1 MTLSGPDPDRLTSL
15 ELCAGAGGLTLGL
28 EAAGFDPIALLDTKP
43 DSCAT
48 LRGNRPDWTVLEQD
62 IRDFLPSD
70 RPDLFAEGTC
80 VDLLA
85 AGLPRLPSAASTM
98 RKDSDEERYLLKA
111 TIWLAQAALPR
122 AVLVEN
128 IPGFALADAY
138 APTRRWVE
146 ENLREVG
153 YRSSWGVLNA
163 CDFGVPQQRPH
174 GFLVA
179 LRDLDFGRFA
189 WPEPSGPPP
198 PSVGTVLYESMARR
212 GWPGAAAW
220 ARRADGPAPTIV
232 GGSDKRGGPDLG
244 PTGSKRAW
252 ERLGVNGGGIG
263 DDVPDTSAPDD
274 LLPKLTV
281 PQVTRLQG
289 FPADWVLAGRKTSSY
304 RQIGNACPPPVAAAV
319 GRALALALR
328 PEIALRPADGPTPAR
343 LAP

>member
-1 MTLSGPDPDRLTSL
+1 MTLSGPDRLTSL

-62 IRDFLPSD
+62 LRDFLPSD
-70 RPDLFAEGTC
+70 RPDLFAEDTA

-85 AGLPRLPSAASTM
+85 AGLPRLPSTASTM
-98 RKDSDEERYLLKA
+98 RKNADEERYLLKA

-128 IPGFALADAY
+128 IPGLALADVY
-138 APTRRWVE
+138 APTRQWVE

-179 LRDLDFGRFA
+179 LRDPEFGRFS
-189 WPEPSGPPP
+189 WPEPSGLPTR
-198 PSVGTVLYESMARR
+198 SVGTVLYESMARR

-220 ARRADGPAPTIV
+220 ARRADEPAPTIV

-263 DDVPDTSAPDD
+263 DDVPDASAPDD
-274 LLPKLTV
+274 LFPKLTV
-281 PQVTRLQG
+281 PQVTCLQG
-289 FPADWVLAGRKTSSY
+289 FPADWVPAGRKTSSY
-304 RQIGNACPPPVAAAV
+304 RQIGNACPPPVASAV
-319 GRALALALR
+319 GRALAV
-328 PEIALRPADGPTPAR
+328 ALRPAVDLRPAEGPTPAR

>member
-1 MTLSGPDPDRLTSL
+1 MTLSGPPRLTSL

-28 EAAGFDPIALLDTKP
+28 HEAGFHPVALLDTKP
-43 DSCAT
+43 DACAT
-48 LRGNRPDWTVLEQD
+48 LRRNRPDWTVLEQD

-70 RPDLFAEGTC
+70 HPDLFTEETP

-98 RKDSDEERYLLKA
+98 KKDSDEERYLLKA

-128 IPGFALADAY
+128 IPGLALADAY
-138 APTRRWVE
+138 APTRQWVE

-153 YRSSWGVLNA
+153 YRASWGVLNA
-163 CDFGVPQQRPH
+163 ADFGIPQQRPH

-179 LRDLDFGRFA
+179 LRDPDFRCFS
-189 WPEPSGPPP
+189 WPEPSGPATQ
-198 PSVGTVLYESMARR
+198 SVGTVLYESMARN
-212 GWPGAAAW
+212 GWPGATAW
-220 ARRADGPAPTIV
+220 ARRADQPAPTIV
-232 GGSDKRGGPDLG
+232 GGSDRRGGPDLG

-263 DDVPDTSAPDD
+263 DDVPDASAPAD

-281 PQVTRLQG
+281 PQVARLQG
-289 FPADWVLAGRKTSSY
+289 FPSDWVLAGRKTSSY

-319 GRALALALR
+319 GRALAAALR
-328 PEIALRPADGPTPAR
+328 PSEDPTPAT

>member
-1 MTLSGPDPDRLTSL
+1 MTLSGPDRLTTL

-62 IRDFLPSD
+62 LRDFLPSD
-70 RPDLFAEGTC
+70 RPDLFAEDTR

-98 RKDSDEERYLLKA
+98 RKDADEERYLLKA

-128 IPGFALADAY
+128 IPGLALADAY

-153 YRSSWGVLNA
+153 YRSSWGVLDA
-163 CDFGVPQQRPH
+163 GDFGVPQQRPH

-179 LRDLDFGRFA
+179 LRDPEFGRFA
-189 WPEPSGPPP
+189 WPEPSGLPTR
-198 PSVGTVLYESMARR
+198 SVGTVLYGSMARR
-212 GWPGAAAW
+212 GWPGATAW
-220 ARRADGPAPTIV
+220 ARRAREPAPTIV
-232 GGSDKRGGPDLG
+232 GGSDRRGGPDLG

-263 DDVPDTSAPDD
+263 DDVPDASAPDD

-281 PQVTRLQG
+281 PQVTCLQG